1 MTEATAAAPV
11 ATPDAVTPSII
22 ENAPDAHVTE
32 GAPVDEAPSPPP
44 DPKAERAA
52 RLEAFAATKRAELAQ
67 RRQLAMERTRVE
79 QFRAQAAAPPEELAW
94 ARALREKAKADPV
107 GVLEEL
113 GATTEQLVK
122 AAVMRGSPEEK
133 IALLERK
140 LAEREERETQLE
152 QQRRAMEAERTRTE
166 AFKVFTQTARGNESR
181 WEALSVLPDDYLQS
195 EGWRIARDA
204 AKRGYTYSDEEIL
217 DYLEQREK
225 PRYNKL
231 RERLSVSG
239 TGTIGQRDTAKAA
252 PSKTLSHR
260 QAQTASSTADIS
272 QLPRNEQIKA
282 LAALYDSVKKGQ

>member
-1 MTEATAAAPV
+1 MEETAVAPV
-11 ATPDAVTPSII
+11 AAPEPVTPAT
-22 ENAPDAHVTE
+22 EAAPDAAAGEAAAVE
-32 GAPVDEAPSPPP
+32 EAPPPP

-52 RLEAFAATKRAELAQ
+52 RLNAFAQAKRQELAAKRAMVA
-67 RRQLAMERTRVE
+67 ERTRVE
-79 QFRAQAAAPPEELAW
+79 QLRAQAAAPPEELAW

-122 AAVMRGSPEEK
+122 AAVLRGSPEEK
-133 IALLERK
+133 IAQLERK
-140 LAEREERETQLE
+140 LAEREARESQLE
-152 QQRRAMEAERTRTE
+152 QQRRQLEAERGRAQAFE
-166 AFKVFTQTARGNESR
+166 AFTATARGNESR
-181 WEALSVLPDDYLQS
+181 WEALSALPDDYLQS
-195 EGWRIARDA
+195 EGWKIARDA

-239 TGTIGQRDTAKAA
+239 TGTTGQRDTAKAA
-252 PSKTLSHR
+252 PSKTLSHK

-272 QLPRNEQIKA
+272 RLPRDEQIKA
-282 LAALYDSVKKGQ
+282 LAALYDSVRKSQ